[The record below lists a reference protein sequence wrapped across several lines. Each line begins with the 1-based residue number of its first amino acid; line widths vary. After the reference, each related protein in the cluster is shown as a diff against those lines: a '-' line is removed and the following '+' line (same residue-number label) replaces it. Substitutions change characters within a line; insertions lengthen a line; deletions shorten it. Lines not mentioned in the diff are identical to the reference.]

1 MWGMRGGTSPLFQ
14 IFPIQSA
21 YATPPRIL
29 PPSYAFSFKAKGLKG
44 ATALGRNSFLSEHFI
59 LLPVLPPSESSNA
72 AISTIA
78 VTPPKTEVS
87 NCLKYCDSLKVTQT
101 AHVRAGLT
109 FSGQPSSSN
118 VMTLTPLCH
127 CKSIYGSSNP
137 FHSHA
142 CFQGHLD
149 TSALCI
155 SPSAAA
161 HSLIRP
167 QMRPA

>member
-44 ATALGRNSFLSEHFI
+44 AAALGRNSFLSEHFI
-59 LLPVLPPSESSNA
+59 LLPVPPPSEPSNA
-72 AISTIA
+72 ATSTIA

-109 FSGQPSSSN
+109 FSGQPSSSI
-118 VMTLTPLCH
+118 VMTLTKSLTEPH
-127 CKSIYGSSNP
+127 CATVRAPTSLLT
-137 FHSHA
+137 HSTA
-142 CFQGHLD
+142 MLAFRVIWIPPRC
-149 TSALCI
+149 A
-155 SPSAAA
+155 
-161 HSLIRP
+161 
-167 QMRPA
+167 